1 MTPTLEKCGAP
12 VPHVATLGCELP
24 LWHEG
29 RHAVLGDDGRVLAE
43 WADLPVTVPPAT
55 FVEPVPVELAPIPE
69 RPDSGVPTDG
79 LSVDTVR
86 GFLWALAF
94 AAPFWVAIAVIVACV
109 VWWLP

>member
-43 WADLPVTVPPAT
+43 WADRLVTVPPAT
-55 FVEPVPVELAPIPE
+55 FVEPAPVELRDAP
-69 RPDSGVPTDG
+69 PDPGIAENDG
-79 LSVDTVR
+79 VR
-86 GFLWALAF
+86 GLLWALAF